1 MANYK
6 HLSENG
12 RFASKRAGRSYRWV
26 VYLIILSLGGFVA
39 WGQIDRITGETY
51 KKVEKVSSSVASA
64 VVATAK
70 ASEKP
75 DYEANIKRMK
85 NEILD
90 DLSTGCETKGIK
102 DPNGTIIFD
111 SNNEASIG
119 AFQFQRKTVIY
130 YVKVFENRVITNSEA
145 IAIAIDPIK
154 SRALAEKILFLDEG
168 KSEGNWY
175 TCAKKMNIEQRV
187 KDIKKFES
195 I

>member
-1 MANYK
+1 MNYK
-6 HLSENG
+6 HISSNG
-12 RFASKRAGRSYRWV
+12 QFASKRAGKNYRWV

>member
-1 MANYK
+1 MNSK
-6 HLSENG
+6 HISSNG
-12 RFASKRAGRSYRWV
+12 QFASKRAGKSKRWV
-26 VYLIILSLGGFVA
+26 IWFIAILLIGFVG
-39 WGQIDRITGETY
+39 WGQWVKFTENSIPR
-51 KKVEKVSSSVASA
+51 A
-64 VVATAK
+64 VQGVTK
-70 ASEKP
+70 AVIKEVKAEVKP
-75 DYEANIKRMK
+75 NYEENIKK
-85 NEILD
+85 EKKAILD
-90 DLSTGCETKGIK
+90 DLSIGCETKGIK

-119 AFQFQRKTVIY
+119 AFQYQRKTVIY

-154 SRALAEKILFLDEG
+154 ARTLAEKILFLDEG